1 MSAYIISLDNA
12 GDFESFR
19 PPPQPIPAG
28 GAPAAL
34 FDIQNPGRKGK
45 LLATFNVGIGGEL
58 DTFYITRAAAPGGTQ
73 VKWKSGTD
81 FLTPTSQQ
89 PETINYFVPQPAGT
103 SFQLLIDMTGVGDMR
118 IWAGSN
124 AGGSLSMEIGAA
136 TIT

>member
-1 MSAYIISLDNA
+1 MSAYIITLDQA
-12 GDFESFR
+12 GNFESFL

-28 GAPAAL
+28 GAPVAL

-45 LLATFNVGIGGEL
+45 LLATFNVGAGGVL
-58 DTFYITRAAAPGGTQ
+58 DTFYITRAAAPGGTL

-89 PETINYFVPQPAGT
+89 PETINYSVPQPAGT
-103 SFQLLIDMTGVGDMR
+103 SFQLLIDMTGVGDMQ

-124 AGGSLSMEIGAA
+124 AGGALGMEIGAA
-136 TIT
+136 TIS